1 MRKALNLVFFFGVF
15 NTYCQSITIS
25 GLITEKTSSE
35 SLSYVNI
42 QSKTNPKNGS
52 NSNSYGFYSIEIK
65 SKISEQ
71 IIFSHIGYSSLE
83 ILINASKDTTVNVEL
98 DNKINLLNDVIIKG
112 SREYN
117 GSLNHNQIETEL
129 IKQTP
134 TLLGEKDIL
143 KVLQL
148 LPGVQ
153 RGVEGSNTFYVRG
166 GGADQNLIVVDDA
179 TVYNANHLFGFVSVF
194 NSDAIKNVSFY
205 KGSFPA
211 RYGGRLASV
220 TDIQMKEGNRDKIRM
235 EGGIG
240 ILSGRLTID
249 GPLNKKNSSFLV
261 STRRSFI
268 DLATKPFM
276 PRDNKT
282 GYRFYDI
289 TVKANFDYDV
299 KNRFFISGYMGGDKL
314 NTRQKIDKQQSTIL
328 SKTALGWTNRNGS
341 IRWNH
346 IFSNKIFSNTSFVF
360 SRYDFFLTDS
370 YKRTGLNANY
380 EYSEFSSG
388 ISDYTVK
395 NDFDYFISNSHT
407 LKSGIEFTLHK
418 FTPRAFYSKNEAR
431 LDENRAKQNYRT
443 NEFAFYMEDSWQ
455 ISNKVLADMGFRII
469 HLTTNQKRYFAFE
482 PRAHFYFDIVD
493 GLKINAGYT
502 RSNQFLHLL
511 SNTGVGLPTDLW
523 VPVTSNAP
531 PQQGD
536 QFSLG
541 ISKSLNKGSY
551 LFSMEAYRRYMRN
564 IIAYRQG
571 AVFLDNDQL
580 SEEITWENNVA
591 IGKGESYGTE
601 FMFEKKK
608 GKLTGWAAYTLSWV
622 IHQFQDINYGK
633 RFFPKHD
640 SRHNMVLFCNFRVSE
655 NVNLSAN
662 WMYSTGF
669 AMTVPQAY
677 YYGNFATG
685 SEVRAISMPDI
696 STRSIITEDIN
707 RVPYSGPIN
716 SFRGAPYHR
725 LDVCVQLHKK
735 KQYFE
740 RYWEFGL
747 FNAYNRKNPFY
758 YYLEASNDFVNQG
771 QRIDLK
777 KKSLF
782 PILPSISYNIKF

>member
-1 MRKALNLVFFFGVF
+1 MRKAFSIICFFSIF
-15 NTYCQSITIS
+15 NAHGQSITIS
-25 GLITEKTSSE
+25 GQITEKTSSE

-52 NSNSYGFYSIEIK
+52 NSNSYGFYSIEVK

-83 ILINASKDTTVNVEL
+83 IVINTSKDTTVNVEL
-98 DNKINLLNDVIIKG
+98 DPRINLLNDVVINS

-117 GSLNHNQIETEL
+117 GSLNHNQIQTEL
-129 IKQTP
+129 IKQAP
-134 TLLGEKDIL
+134 ALLGEKDIL

-148 LPGVQ
+148 MPGVQ

-166 GGADQNLIVVDDA
+166 GGADQNLIIVDDA

-194 NSDAIKNVSFY
+194 NSDAIKNVAFY

-211 RYGGRLASV
+211 RYGGRIASV
-220 TDIQMKEGNRDKIRM
+220 TDIQMKDGNREKIKA

-240 ILSGRLTID
+240 ILSGRLTIE

-268 DLATKPFM
+268 DLISKPFM
-276 PRDNKT
+276 SSNNKS

-289 TVKANFDYDV
+289 NVKANFDYDV
-299 KNRFFISGYMGGDKL
+299 KNRFFVSGYMGGDQLDTK
-314 NTRQKIDKQQSTIL
+314 QKSDKQQSTIL
-328 SKTALGWTNRNGS
+328 SKTLLGWVNGNGS

-346 IFSNKIFSNTSFVF
+346 IFSNKIFSNTSFVY
-360 SRYDFFLTDS
+360 SHYNFFLTDT

-380 EYSEFSSG
+380 VYSEFSSG
-388 ISDYTVK
+388 INDYSVKSDL
-395 NDFDYFISNSHT
+395 DYFISNNHT
-407 LKSGIEFTLHK
+407 LKSGIALTLRA
-418 FTPRAFYSKNEAR
+418 FTPRAFYSKDEAR
-431 LDENRAKQNYRT
+431 LDEKRTKQKYQT
-443 NEFAFYMEDSWQ
+443 NDFGFYIEDSWQ
-455 ISNKVLADMGFRII
+455 ISNKVLADIGFRVV
-469 HLTTNQKRYFAFE
+469 HLTTKERKYSALE
-482 PRAHFYFDIVD
+482 PRTHLYYAIAE
-493 GLKINAGYT
+493 GLKLNAGYT

-536 QFSLG
+536 LFSLG
-541 ISKSLNKGSY
+541 ISNLNKQGY
-551 LFSMEAYRRYMRN
+551 MFSIEAYRRYMRN
-564 IIAYRQG
+564 ILAYRQG
-571 AVFLDNDQL
+571 ATFLGANEL
-580 SEEITWENNVA
+580 SEEVKWENNIA
-591 IGKGESYGTE
+591 IGKGEGYGTE

-622 IHQFQDINYGK
+622 VNQFPDINYGK
-633 RFFPKHD
+633 RFFPKYD
-640 SRHNMVLFCNFRVSE
+640 SRHNIVLFCNFKMSQK
-655 NVNLSAN
+655 VNLSAN
-662 WMYSTGF
+662 WMYSTGL

-685 SEVRAISMPDI
+685 SEVRAILMPGI
-696 STRSIITEDIN
+696 STRSIIDEDIN
-707 RVPYSGPIN
+707 RVPYSGSIN
-716 SFRGAPYHR
+716 SFRAEAYHR
-725 LDVCVQLHKK
+725 LDLSVQLHKK
-735 KQYFE
+735 KKHYE

-782 PILPSISYNIKF
+782 PILPSVSYNIKL